1 MLESDVLRSVKN
13 AVTLGIS
20 LIVTWSVALGVRI
33 FLPRHLGPGL
43 FGVFQFADAF
53 TATVFVITSLGLDT
67 YVRKEV
73 PTRPEHASSF
83 FGGIL
88 LLRIGLSAVVLAV
101 AVFSLSAAGKPP
113 SVLRVVMVLG
123 LTQVLVN
130 LNGTYAAL
138 LHAAAVV
145 GGLSILNVVTK
156 LTWGLGIAVA
166 LRWGAGIQGVALAM
180 LLSEALRACGL
191 AFLVRRHLSL
201 RFTVDMR
208 TTMAV
213 IVACLPFYLAG
224 LAQVA
229 YAKIDIS
236 IMSFI
241 ANDIEVGWYG
251 AASNLAGL
259 SLLLSPLIGWVLLP
273 LTSRAVARSQEE
285 LTLVTR
291 RAMEM
296 ILITAIPI
304 TLFLALGADVVVV
317 TMFGSA
323 FAPAARSLRVLAP
336 MFVLTYAAIVSS
348 SILIRLERAWTVTL
362 ISISGMIVTPIL
374 DLILVPRSLA
384 AFGQG
389 GAGIGAGVALIVT
402 ELYTTILLVALLGGR
417 AFDKRSVVVLM
428 KSIAVCALV
437 VALDHVLLPLRG
449 WRLVADAAVYL
460 VLVIAWKAADIS
472 ALGELLGRA
481 LRRPD
486 AAVAIEGPRSEI

>member
-1 MLESDVLRSVKN
+1 
-13 AVTLGIS
+13 
-20 LIVTWSVALGVRI
+20 
-33 FLPRHLGPGL
+33 
-43 FGVFQFADAF
+43 
-53 TATVFVITSLGLDT
+53 
-67 YVRKEV
+67 
-73 PTRPEHASSF
+73 
-83 FGGIL
+83 
-88 LLRIGLSAVVLAV
+88 
-101 AVFSLSAAGKPP
+101 
-113 SVLRVVMVLG
+113 
-123 LTQVLVN
+123 
-130 LNGTYAAL
+130 
-138 LHAAAVV
+138 
-145 GGLSILNVVTK
+145 
-156 LTWGLGIAVA
+156 
-166 LRWGAGIQGVALAM
+166 
-180 LLSEALRACGL
+180 
-191 AFLVRRHLSL
+191 
-201 RFTVDMR
+201 
-208 TTMAV
+208 
-213 IVACLPFYLAG
+213 
-224 LAQVA
+224 
-229 YAKIDIS
+229 
-236 IMSFI
+236 
-241 ANDIEVGWYG
+241 
-251 AASNLAGL
+251 
-259 SLLLSPLIGWVLLP
+259 
-273 LTSRAVARSQEE
+273 
-285 LTLVTR
+285 VTR